1 MRGVWALAAL
11 APLVGVPGNAFVAV
25 APTFTVDA
33 TAASFSVGISPTPT
47 VSRRGQNIFIE
58 WPAITISSGRA
69 VSYRVERHRVG
80 QTAEVVCTLTDPTPV
95 ADTILSCRD
104 FKPGTGA
111 EYRIQAFVTGP
122 DGGQTWS
129 LPASDAV
136 GM

>member
-1 MRGVWALAAL
+1 MRGVWALVVL
-11 APLVGVPGNAFVAV
+11 APLNGAPGNAFVAV
-25 APTFTVDA
+25 APTFTVHA
-33 TAASFSVGISPTPT
+33 TAASFSVEISPTPT
-47 VSRRGQNIFIE
+47 VSRRGQNIWIE

-69 VSYRVERHRVG
+69 VSYTVERHGVG

-111 EYRIQAFVTGP
+111 AYRIQAYVTGP

-129 LPASDAV
+129 LPPSTALGV
-136 GM
+136 